1 MITVKTFK
9 FESNLA
15 FTSSYLK
22 ERHIPHFADLK
33 TKSLLSDEKTKDEI
47 LKIIEDLKI
56 DETEVEPDEE
66 ILEGYKEWNE
76 NRCNPGHYTGG
87 KSPSFNYD
95 KSNYLSLGFITLL
108 SGLACCIKL
117 INEDHFSKAAFWIF
131 ISIIS
136 LISFSLFYQYFK
148 YKKRNSN

>member
-33 TKSLLSDEKTKDEI
+33 TRSLLSDEKTKDEI

-56 DETEVEPDEE
+56 DETDVEPDEE
-66 ILEGYKEWNE
+66 ILEGYQEWNE

-87 KSPSFNYD
+87 KSPSYNYD
-95 KSNYLSLGFITLL
+95 KSNYLSLGFVTLL
-108 SGLACCIKL
+108 SGLACSVEL
-117 INEDHFSKAAFWIF
+117 IYGDNFSKTSFWIMVA
-131 ISIIS
+131 IIS
-136 LISFSLFYQYFK
+136 LISFSFFYQYFQ